1 MKDVSVKLLLETQK
15 TNENLKEVIKQLK
28 TTGKEVEDTGKKS
41 KSAFSGATK
50 AAKGFV
56 NGLKRIGN
64 GLKNLGKFT
73 GVVFIITEAI
83 QILKD
88 VFSQNQVVVDAYET
102 AVTALSLAFNDF
114 FSFINKNVGVVTG
127 YFKELFENPTQKVKE
142 LGNAIWEG
150 LVKRFNQAI
159 EAVGILA
166 SSFVKVFQGDFVGAF
181 ETAKKGAK
189 ELFDI
194 VTGEDGGFEQ
204 IKESVSTAT
213 EAVTN
218 YVKNTVDGAKEI
230 VKANKSVA
238 FTQAELERLQLQSQ
252 INAER
257 QRQIRDDDTK
267 SIQARIEANEE
278 LGRIQTEQ
286 IEREEKLAQQLLNT
300 ALLNQKRQPND
311 EAAVAVL
318 EARNKLLEIQERIE
332 GQASEQL
339 SNKIALQR
347 ELNDLNETAIEG
359 TNRRN
364 IEDMKFN
371 DQMIQGDLARLMSM
385 KDTLNKEIE
394 IERQRLQA
402 KVDLYEEGTQAR
414 ADAEQELA
422 DFEQEKRQEGE
433 ELDRLTAEAKI
444 ATASAAFGNL
454 AAIFGENSKVGKA
467 AAIAQTTI
475 DTFQSATAAYASQ
488 AAVPIVGPALG
499 AIAAGAAVAAGV
511 ANIKK
516 ITAVGPPVQAPSVS
530 GERGAQA
537 PAFNIVGASPENQ
550 LAKVINEQTKQPVK
564 AFVVANDVSS
574 QQALDR
580 NIVNK
585 ASLG

>member
-41 KSAFSGATK
+41 KSAFGGAAK

-88 VFSQNQVVVDAYET
+88 VFSQNQTVVDTYQT

-114 FSFINKNVGVVTG
+114 FNFINKNVGVVTG
-127 YFKELFENPTQKVKE
+127 YFKELFENPTKKVTE

-159 EAVGILA
+159 EAVGLLA
-166 SSFVKVFQGDFVGAF
+166 SAFVKVFQGDFVGAMY
-181 ETAKKGAK
+181 TAKQGAK
-189 ELFDI
+189 ELFDV
-194 VTGEDGGFEQ
+194 VTGEEGGFEQ

-213 EAVTN
+213 EAVSN
-218 YVKNTVDGAKEI
+218 YVKTTVAGAKEI
-230 VKANKSVA
+230 VDANKSVA

-267 SIQARIEANEE
+267 SIEARIEANEK
-278 LGRIQTEQ
+278 LGQIQAEQ
-286 IEREEKLAQQLLNT
+286 IKREEDLAKELLNA
-300 ALLNQKRQPND
+300 ALLNEKKLPND

-364 IEDMKFN
+364 IEQMKFN

-385 KDTLNKEIE
+385 KDTLDKEIE

-402 KVDLYEEGTQAR
+402 KVDLYAEGTQAR
-414 ADAEQELA
+414 ADAAQELA
-422 DFEQEKRQEGE
+422 DFEQEKEQESI
-433 ELDRLTAEAKI
+433 ELDKATTEAKI

-475 DTFQSATAAYASQ
+475 DTFSSATAAYASQ
-488 AAVPIVGPALG
+488 AGIPVVGPALG

-516 ITAVGPPVQAPSVS
+516 ITAIGPPVETPSVS
-530 GERGAQA
+530 GERTAQA

-550 LAKVINEQTKQPVK
+550 LARIINQQEQQPVK
-564 AFVVANDVSS
+564 AYVVANDVSS

>member
-41 KSAFSGATK
+41 KSAFGGAAK

-88 VFSQNQVVVDAYET
+88 VFSQNQTVVDTYQT

-127 YFKELFENPTQKVKE
+127 YFKELFENPTKKVTE

-159 EAVGILA
+159 EAVGLLA
-166 SSFVKVFQGDFVGAF
+166 SAFVKVFQGDFVGALH
-181 ETAKKGAK
+181 TAKQGAK
-189 ELFDI
+189 ELFDV
-194 VTGEDGGFEQ
+194 VTGEEGGFEQ

-213 EAVTN
+213 EAVSN
-218 YVKNTVDGAKEI
+218 YVKTTVDGAKEI
-230 VKANKSVA
+230 VDANKSVA

-267 SIQARIEANEE
+267 SIEARIEANEK
-278 LGRIQTEQ
+278 LGQIQAEQ
-286 IEREEKLAQQLLNT
+286 IKREEDLAKELLNA
-300 ALLNQKRQPND
+300 ALLNEKKLPND

-364 IEDMKFN
+364 IEQMKFN
-371 DQMIQGDLARLMSM
+371 DQMIQGDLARLISM
-385 KDTLNKEIE
+385 KDTLDKEIE

-402 KVDLYEEGTQAR
+402 KVDLYAEGTQAR

-422 DFEQEKRQEGE
+422 DFEQEKRQEGV
-433 ELDRLTAEAKI
+433 ELDKATTEAKL

-475 DTFQSATAAYASQ
+475 DTFSAAQAAYKSQ
-488 AAVPIVGPALG
+488 AGIPVVGPVLG
-499 AIAAGAAVAAGV
+499 GVAAAAAIAAGV
-511 ANIKK
+511 ANVKK
-516 ITAVGPPVQAPSVS
+516 ITAIGEPVQAPSVS
-530 GERGAQA
+530 GERTAQA

-550 LAKVINEQTKQPVK
+550 LARIINQQEQQPVK
-564 AFVVANDVSS
+564 AYVVANDVSS

>member
-1 MKDVSVKLLLETQK
+1 MKTVNVKLLLETEK
-15 TNENLKEVIKQLK
+15 TNKNLEEVIKLLK
-28 TTGKEVEDTGKKS
+28 TSGKVAEDTGATTKKS
-41 KSAFSGATK
+41 FSGATK
-50 AAKGFV
+50 AAKSFV
-56 NGLKRIGN
+56 GGLKSIGK

-73 GVVFIITEAI
+73 GIVFIITEALN
-83 QILKD
+83 ILKE
-88 VFSQNQVVVDAYET
+88 VFSQNQTVVDTYET

-114 FSFINKNVGVVTG
+114 FKFISDNVSTVTG
-127 YFKELFENPTQKVKE
+127 YFKELFENPTQKITE
-142 LGNAIWEG
+142 LGNAIKDG
-150 LVKRFNQAI
+150 LIKRFNQLLESLSLVGQAI
-159 EAVGILA
+159 
-166 SSFVKVFQGDFVGAF
+166 VKAFAGDFTGAF
-181 ETAKKGAK
+181 VTAKKAGT
-189 ELFDI
+189 EFFDVI
-194 VTGEDGGFEQ
+194 TGEDGGLEAV
-204 IKESVSTAT
+204 KEGITNAT

-218 YVKNTVDGAKEI
+218 YVKSTVDGAKEI

-267 SIQARIEANEE
+267 SIEERIEANEK
-278 LGRIQTEQ
+278 LGEIQAEQ
-286 IEREEKLAQQLLNT
+286 IKREEDLAKQLLNT

-347 ELNDLNETAIEG
+347 ELNDLNQTSIEG

-364 IEDMKFN
+364 IEEMKFN
-371 DQMIQGDLARLMSM
+371 DNMIQGDLARLMSM

-394 IERQRLQA
+394 IERQRLKA
-402 KVDLYEEGTQAR
+402 KVDLYAEGTQAR

-444 ATASAAFGNL
+444 ETASMAFGNL

-475 DTFQSATAAYASQ
+475 DTFKSATSAYASQ
-488 AAVPIVGPALG
+488 AAIPIVGPALG

-516 ITAVGPPVQAPSVS
+516 ITAVGPPVEAPSVS
-530 GERGAQA
+530 GERTAQA

-550 LAKVINEQTKQPVK
+550 LAKVINDQTKQPVK

>member
-1 MKDVSVKLLLETQK
+1 MKDVEIKLLLETKK

-41 KSAFSGATK
+41 KSAFGGATK

-56 NGLKRIGN
+56 NGLKSIGN

-127 YFKELFENPTQKVKE
+127 YFKELFENPTKKVSE

-166 SSFVKVFQGDFVGAF
+166 STFVKVFQGDFVGAF
-181 ETAKKGAK
+181 VTAKKGAK
-189 ELFDI
+189 ELFDVI
-194 VTGEDGGFEQ
+194 TGEDGGFEQ

-213 EAVTN
+213 EAVSN
-218 YVKNTVDGAKEI
+218 YVKTTVDGAKEI

-278 LGRIQTEQ
+278 LGRIQTKQ
-286 IEREEKLAQQLLNT
+286 IEREEKLAKQLLNT

-394 IERQRLQA
+394 IERQRLKA

-444 ATASAAFGNL
+444 DTASAAFGNL

-475 DTFQSATAAYASQ
+475 DTFKSATAAYASQ

-530 GERGAQA
+530 GERTAQA
-537 PAFNIVGASPENQ
+537 PSFNIVGASPENQ
-550 LAKVINEQTKQPVK
+550 LAKVINDQTKQPVK